1 LEYVA
6 TKENVSFEREALNV
20 IAQKADGGMRDALSI
35 FDQVVSFSQGN
46 VTYKTV
52 IENLNVL
59 DYDYYFR
66 LVDTILANKVGQN
79 MLILNEILS
88 KGFDGQQI
96 LSGFSLFFRDLMVC
110 KDPQTIVLFE
120 TGDAVKSKYLEL
132 AGSCDTPFL
141 YKAIELVNE
150 TDMNY
155 RYSRN
160 KRLSIELLL
169 IRLCQLNSQATS
181 DSDKKKTVIE
191 PVAEF
196 VEPVRQSRV
205 QETPVGETPQNP
217 SSPQTEKLVN
227 AGKSP
232 EKTIARVS
240 LKETASELK
249 GNEAQADAAD
259 DPVFSTPFSPEELQV
274 CWKNYTTGLDDIH
287 LKNAMLYILPKVKGD
302 FNIEIT
308 VLNQEQ
314 FQKLQE
320 KSVEIKNY
328 LFSQLKNNRIVLDI
342 KIAEEDMKQNIF
354 TKKEKLLY
362 MMDKNS
368 HLTSFVKEFN
378 LRLD

>member
-66 LVDTILANKVGQN
+66 LVDAILENKVGQN
-79 MLILNEILS
+79 LLLLNEILS
-88 KGFDGQQI
+88 RGFDGQQI

-132 AGSCDTPFL
+132 AARCDTRFL
-141 YKAIELVNE
+141 YKAIELTN
-150 TDMNY
+150 DADLNY

-160 KRLSIELLL
+160 KRLFIELLL
-169 IRLCQLNSQATS
+169 IRLCQLNGQPPS
-181 DSDKKKTVIE
+181 DDDKKKTIIE
-191 PVAEF
+191 PIAET
-196 VEPVRQSRV
+196 VEPVRPSQI
-205 QETPVGETPQNP
+205 QETA
-217 SSPQTEKLVN
+217 TEKKLQTPIPIQTVERITVD
-227 AGKSP
+227 KSSD
-232 EKTIARVS
+232 KTIARVS
-240 LKETASELK
+240 LKKTSPESEENRK
-249 GNEAQADAAD
+249 TSEVTDNQAL
-259 DPVFSTPFSPEELQV
+259 FTPFTQEELQA
-274 CWKNYTTGLDDIH
+274 CWKNYTNSLDDIH
-287 LKNAMLYILPKVKGD
+287 LKNAMLYILPKVQDQFK
-302 FNIEIT
+302 IEIT

-320 KSVEIKNY
+320 KSVEIKKY
-328 LFSQLKNNRIVLDI
+328 LFSRLKNNRIVLDI
-342 KIAEEDMKQNIF
+342 KIAEEDLKQNIF
-354 TKKEKLLY
+354 TEKEKLLY
-362 MMDKNS
+362 MMDKNPQ
-368 HLTSFVKEFN
+368 LTSLVKEFN